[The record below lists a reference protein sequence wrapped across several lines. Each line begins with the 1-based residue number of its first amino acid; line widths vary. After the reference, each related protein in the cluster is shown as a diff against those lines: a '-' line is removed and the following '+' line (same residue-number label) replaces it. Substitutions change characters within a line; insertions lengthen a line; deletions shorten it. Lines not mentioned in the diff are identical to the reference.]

1 MTANVVA
8 RRYARALFS
17 IGKSQG
23 DAKLKK
29 VLGSGEGDAELE
41 AYGKDLVNIAATLD
55 ESPELLKVFRNPLFS
70 VEEKKAI
77 VAKILSK
84 LDPTTT
90 TKNFCFLLADKD
102 RLSALPEIEAYYGV
116 LLDEAKGIVRGE
128 LVTAIELG
136 DAKQEEVKKQLAEQL
151 GKELILDFS
160 ADGGILG
167 GVVLKVGDKILDAS
181 LKAQLNA
188 MKEQIKRGE

>member
-1 MTANVVA
+1 LTADIVA

-17 IGKSQG
+17 IGKGQ
-23 DAKLKK
+23 
-29 VLGSGEGDAELE
+29 GDAELE
-41 AYGKDLVNIAATLD
+41 AYGKDLAGLIAVLM
-55 ESPELLKVFRNPLFS
+55 ESPELLKLFRNPIFTL
-70 VEEKKAI
+70 EEKKAI
-77 VAKILSK
+77 VEKILSK
-84 LDPTTT
+84 LNPTAIV
-90 TKNFCFLLADKD
+90 KNFCFLLADKD
-102 RLSALPEIEAYYGV
+102 RLSSLPEIEAYYGV

-128 LVTAIELG
+128 LVTAVELA
-136 DAKQEEVKKQLAEQL
+136 DAKQAEVKKQLADQL

-160 ADGGILG
+160 ADAEILG

>member
-1 MTANVVA
+1 LTANIVA

-17 IGKSQG
+17 IAQGQG
-23 DAKLKK
+23 D
-29 VLGSGEGDAELE
+29 DAMD
-41 AYGKDLVNIAATLD
+41 AYGKDLANIAQTLA
-55 ESPELLKVFRNPLFS
+55 ENPELVKVFANPLFN

-77 VAKILSK
+77 VDKILAK
-84 LDPTTT
+84 LDPTNT

-136 DAKQEEVKKQLAEQL
+136 DAKQEEVKKQLADQL

-160 ADGGILG
+160 ADGDILG